1 MCVIRVTKP
10 QGDSMTSIVL
20 DKAAT
25 IPDIDEALTH
35 LRAVPV
41 EDRGPAWTAYL
52 DAILEMRAA
61 RANTTPH
68 FSQEETK

>member
-1 MCVIRVTKP
+1 
-10 QGDSMTSIVL
+10 MTSIVL

-61 RANTTPH
+61 RANTTPY
-68 FSQEETK
+68 FSQEQTK

>member
-1 MCVIRVTKP
+1 MP
-10 QGDSMTSIVL
+10 SLLL
-20 DKAAT
+20 DEAAT
-25 IPDIDEALTH
+25 LPDIDEALTH
-35 LRAVPV
+35 LRAVN
-41 EDRGPAWTAYL
+41 EDERGPAWTAYL

>member
-1 MCVIRVTKP
+1 MP
-10 QGDSMTSIVL
+10 SIML
-20 DKAAT
+20 DKTAT
-25 IPDIDEALTH
+25 LPDIDEALAH

-61 RANTTPH
+61 RAHTTPH